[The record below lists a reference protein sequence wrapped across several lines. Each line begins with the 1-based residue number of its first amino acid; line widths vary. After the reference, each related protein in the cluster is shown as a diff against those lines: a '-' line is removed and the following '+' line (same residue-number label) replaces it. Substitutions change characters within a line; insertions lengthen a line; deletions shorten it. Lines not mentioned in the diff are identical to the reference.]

1 MGGLPNESERGS
13 RSKKRHT
20 PGAEAPICGVVERP
34 KAEALGYLEAKAM
47 QRQAEEAEAKTE
59 AETRIEARTK
69 TKTTTQAD
77 PPPSAKD
84 DN

>member
-47 QRQAEEAEAKTE
+47 QRQAEEAEA
-59 AETRIEARTK
+59 ETRIEARTK

>member
-34 KAEALGYLEAKAM
+34 KAEALGYLEAEAM
-47 QRQAEEAEAKTE
+47 QRQSRRGRSKNRNRNKNRGKNKNKDNNTS
-59 AETRIEARTK
+59 RS
-69 TKTTTQAD
+69 
-77 PPPSAKD
+77 SAFGEG
-84 DN
+84 